1 MSSTPPLSP
10 LDVCFCLQVSLS
22 HPAQNIRDIT
32 KVKMCRYFWG
42 RGVNTTKYNLNLSS
56 SRKRIT
62 DTTWWDEEKTSVTG
76 AVRTG
81 GTGLGRRTRKVSP
94 PLTLYPEVL
103 WRNCNMN
110 VFFKRVDRL
119 FSWLWTRVKGVSRS
133 WGVRCKHAGL
143 YFLCDDRLKLPRE
156 PNHLESSVLLGC
168 NLLIAVLR
176 IKKKNPA
183 KLRSVVLAH

>member
-110 VFFKRVDRL
+110 VFFLSVLTGCSR
-119 FSWLWTRVKGVSRS
+119 GCGHVSRGCPGLGGS
-133 WGVRCKHAGL
+133 GVNAQGFTF
-143 YFLCDDRLKLPRE
+143 YVMID
-156 PNHLESSVLLGC
+156 SSC
-168 NLLIAVLR
+168 PENQI
-176 IKKKNPA
+176 I
-183 KLRSVVLAH
+183 